1 MSEVKWTDDQKRAIY
16 WDKGAVIVSAAA
28 GSGKT
33 AVLIEHVM
41 QLVMNPEKGIKADE
55 IVVSTFTQKA
65 ADELRIRLD
74 RALSAALEKEP
85 DNKYLQEQTLRLK
98 DAAISTI
105 SSFFLK
111 ILRQNSSL
119 ADLSPDFSML
129 DDAEGKLI
137 FSKSLTAVL
146 ENFYETAPD
155 EDKDLIYDWYGGE
168 NDDTL
173 RTLIEKLYYF
183 SRNLISP
190 DEYYDKWL
198 ALYENSENA
207 EAEIKRLIKQ
217 HIGGYV
223 SEMKRLTEEYSLGAA
238 GTPAEDTAK
247 CGEEK
252 VKIWEQFDPEKSTV
266 AEAAAK
272 AEAIEWPPTPRK
284 NAKTGFDSSD
294 TIQYKKSLNKLFTQ
308 ITKDDSFAA
317 FMQIPIERKACAKP
331 LRILISLEKALEKE
345 YSERK
350 REKNKIDFSD
360 LENMTIKLLRDE
372 KGEPTSAAK
381 ELSKSISVIIV
392 DEFQDS
398 NDVQYE
404 IFRLISRDK
413 KNLYFVG
420 DIKQSIYSFRG
431 ANPLVFSSLTKDP
444 DFTVIN
450 LKCNFRSNSAVI
462 NSVNGIFRGTM
473 TEEVGD
479 VEYDE
484 DCALVQGSTYEETAE
499 NKTELI
505 IYKDKNADEARQ
517 TESAGIAAR
526 INEMVRSGFMVTDKG
541 SKRPCRYG
549 DFAILL
555 RDYTSS
561 AHYYKGALDDAG
573 IPFDAKEEG
582 SYTDFAEVKLTI
594 SLLKII
600 DNPYL
605 DKELAVIL
613 MRPPYMFSAQEIAEV
628 KLAGGK
634 RRKNLYT
641 GLNMLSGTSPK
652 ISAFL
657 SELEGY
663 REFAANN
670 TVEQLMRKIYDESP
684 FVTAINASSDGR
696 RRDANIKLLIRHA
709 AAFSENGSGSLFD
722 FITTMENMANKK
734 IRLEYERPG
743 DKSRNCVKIMTIH
756 KSKGLEF
763 PVCFVANLPKSYSAK
778 ESKKLALNRSKGIG
792 MYVIDSENMLE
803 IPTTSYSE
811 VAAENKRL
819 AISEE
824 MRLLYV
830 AATRAREK
838 LIFTATTYPRAGS
851 GMFLG
856 WIENSEAMK
865 SGLIERTEIEEKEK
879 ACELTDTAQEEEEAV
894 IKPFTEYA
902 YKRFSELPAKV
913 TATQIGVKSSQ
924 AFSDRGSGFEKF
936 LRSPSFLKEGEEK
949 KLSGKKRGDAYHKVM
964 ELLDFGAGAG
974 SAVKQLDGLLSRGKI
989 TEAERLSVA
998 DNDIDAFLGSGLC
1011 ERAAKSGNIR
1021 REFPIFCE
1029 CSPALWG
1036 IGDLPE
1042 EEEKPF
1048 IQGIADMFFTENEE
1062 IVLVDYK
1069 TNRNTTPEQLTEE
1082 YRGQLMI
1089 YSNALTEATGM
1100 RVKECLLYS
1109 FSLGREI
1116 KVDFQD

>member
-1 MSEVKWTDDQKRAIY
+1 MSKVEWTDDQKRAID
-16 WDKGAVIVSAAA
+16 WDNGAVIVSAAA

-41 QLVMNPEKGIKADE
+41 QLVMNPEKGINADE

-74 RALSAALEKEP
+74 KALTAALEKEP
-85 DNKYLQEQTLRLK
+85 DNKYLQEQSLRLK

-119 ADLSPDFSML
+119 VDLSPDFSML
-129 DDAEGKLI
+129 DDAESKLI

-146 ENFYETAPD
+146 EDFYETASD

-173 RTLIEKLYYF
+173 RALIEKLYYF

-190 DEYYDKWL
+190 EEYFDKWL
-198 ALYENSENA
+198 EFCENSENA
-207 EAEIKRLIKQ
+207 EADSKRLLKK

-223 SEMKRLTEEYSLGAA
+223 ADMKRLTDEFSLGAA

-252 VKIWEQFDPEKSTV
+252 VKIWEQFDPEKSSIADT
-266 AEAAAK
+266 AAK

-284 NAKTGFDSSD
+284 NAKIGFDSSD

-308 ITKDDSFAA
+308 IAKDSDISA
-317 FMQIPIERKACAKP
+317 FLQIPMERKACAKP
-331 LRILISLEKALEKE
+331 LSILISLEKALEKE

-360 LENMTIKLLRDE
+360 LENMTIKLLRDD
-372 KGEPTSAAK
+372 KGEPTPAAK
-381 ELSKSISVIIV
+381 ELARSISVIIV

-479 VEYDE
+479 VDYDD
-484 DCALVQGSTYEETAE
+484 DCALVQGATYEETEE

-505 IYKDKNADEARQ
+505 IYKGENADSARLI
-517 TESAGIAAR
+517 ESAGIAAR
-526 INEMVRSGFMVTDKG
+526 INEMVRSGFKVTDKG

-555 RDYTSS
+555 RDYASN
-561 AHYYKGALDDAG
+561 AHYYKDALYEAG

-582 SYTDFAEVKLTI
+582 SYTDFAEVRLAI

-605 DKELAVIL
+605 DKELAGIL

-641 GLNMLSGTSPK
+641 GLTMLSPASPK

-657 SELEGY
+657 KELEGY

-684 FVTAINASSDGR
+684 FVTAINASPDGR

-722 FITTMENMANKK
+722 FITTMENLANKK

-763 PVCFVANLPKSYSAK
+763 PVCFVANLPKIYSAK
-778 ESKKLALNRSKGIG
+778 ESKKLALNRNKGIG
-792 MYVIDSENMLE
+792 MYIIDSKNMLE
-803 IPTTSYSE
+803 IPTTAYNE
-811 VAAENKRL
+811 VAAENRRL

-838 LIFTATTYPRAGS
+838 LIFTATAYPRSGS

-865 SGLIERTEIEEKEK
+865 SGLIERTEIEEEEE
-879 ACELTDTAQEEEEAV
+879 ACELSEAAQKEEAEAI
-894 IKPFTEYA
+894 IKPFSEYA
-902 YKRFSELPAKV
+902 YKRFSELPTKV

-936 LRSPSFLKEGEEK
+936 LRSPSFLKDGEEK
-949 KLSGKKRGDAYHKVM
+949 KLSGKKKGDAYHKVM
-964 ELLDFGAGAG
+964 ELLDFSGGEG
-974 SAVKQLDGLLSRGKI
+974 SAGRQLDGLLSRGKI
-989 TEAERLSVA
+989 TEAERLSVS
-998 DNDIDAFLGSGLC
+998 DSDIDAFLGSELC

-1029 CSPALWG
+1029 CGADLWG
-1036 IGDLPE
+1036 E
-1042 EEEKPF
+1042 EGWSEAEEKPF
-1048 IQGIADMFFTENEE
+1048 IQGIADMFFTENDE

-1069 TNRNTTPEQLTEE
+1069 TNKNTTPEQLTEE

-1089 YSNALTEATGM
+1089 YSKALTEATGM
-1100 RVKECLLYS
+1100 RVKECLLYA
-1109 FSLGREI
+1109 FSLGKEI
-1116 KVDFQD
+1116 KVEV

>member
-1 MSEVKWTDDQKRAIY
+1 MSEVKWTDDQKRAID
-16 WDKGAVIVSAAA
+16 WDNGAVIVSAAA

-74 RALSAALEKEP
+74 KALTAALEKEP
-85 DNKYLQEQTLRLK
+85 DNKYLQEQSLRLK

-119 ADLSPDFSML
+119 VDLSPDFSML

-146 ENFYETAPD
+146 ERFYETA
-155 EDKDLIYDWYGGE
+155 EEEEKDLIYDWYGGE

-173 RTLIEKLYYF
+173 RSLVEKLYYF

-190 DEYYDKWL
+190 DEYFDKWL
-198 ALYENSENA
+198 EFYENSENA
-207 EAEIKRLIKQ
+207 EAESKKLLEK

-223 SEMKRLTEEYSLGAA
+223 AEMKRLTEEFSLGAA

-252 VKIWEQFDPEKSTV
+252 VKIWEEFDPEISTL

-272 AEAIEWPPTPRK
+272 AEEIEWPPTPRK

-294 TIQYKKSLNKLFTQ
+294 TIQYKKQLNKLFTQ
-308 ITKDDSFAA
+308 IAKDDSFSA
-317 FMQIPIERKACAKP
+317 FLQIPMERKACAKP
-331 LRILISLEKALEKE
+331 LSILISLEKALEKE

-360 LENMTIKLLRDE
+360 LESMTIKLLRDE
-372 KGEPTSAAK
+372 KGEPTPAAK
-381 ELSKSISVIIV
+381 ELAGSISVIIV

-404 IFRLISRDK
+404 IFRLISRNK

-450 LKCNFRSNSAVI
+450 LKCNFRSNSSVI
-462 NSVNGIFRGTM
+462 DSVNGIFRGTM

-484 DCALVQGSTYEETAE
+484 DCALVQGAAYEETAE

-505 IYKDKNADEARQ
+505 IYKGENADSARLM
-517 TESAGIAAR
+517 ESAGIAAR
-526 INEMVRSGFMVTDKG
+526 INDMIRSGFKVTDKG

-555 RDYTSS
+555 RDYASS
-561 AHYYKGALDDAG
+561 AHYYKDALYEAG

-582 SYTDFAEVKLTI
+582 SFTDFAEVKLTI

-605 DKELAVIL
+605 DKELAQIL

-641 GLNMLSGTSPK
+641 GLTMLSGASPK

-657 SELEGY
+657 NELEGY

-684 FVTAINASSDGR
+684 FVTAINASPDGR

-763 PVCFVANLPKSYSAK
+763 PVCFVANLPKAYSTK

-792 MYVIDSENMLE
+792 MYVIDSKNMLE
-803 IPTTSYSE
+803 IPTTSYSD

-838 LIFTATTYPRAGS
+838 LIFTATAYPRAGS

-856 WIENSEAMK
+856 WIENSAAMRE
-865 SGLIERTEIEEKEK
+865 GLIARTEIEEEEE
-879 ACELTDTAQEEEEAV
+879 AYELSETAQKEEAEAV
-894 IKPFTEYA
+894 IKPFAEYA
-902 YKRFSELPAKV
+902 YRRFSELPAKV

-949 KLSGKKRGDAYHKVM
+949 KLSGKKKGDAYHKVM

-974 SAVKQLDGLLSRGKI
+974 SAGKQLDGLLERGKI

-998 DNDIDAFLGSGLC
+998 DGDIDAFLGSGIC

-1029 CSPALWG
+1029 CSPKLWG
-1036 IGDLPE
+1036 IGELPE
-1042 EEEKPF
+1042 KEEKPF
-1048 IQGIADMFFTENEE
+1048 IQGIADMFFTENDE

-1069 TNRNTTPEQLTEE
+1069 TNKNTTPEQLTEE

-1089 YSNALTEATGM
+1089 YSKALTEATGM
-1100 RVKECLLYS
+1100 RVKECLLYA

-1116 KVDFQD
+1116 KVEV